1 MSKKNR
7 NKSVEIYLMA
17 VVTCIVLTGL
27 WIFLATHQKA
37 LAAPPDGKGKGGD
50 KVTTIFFDVLLGDN
64 FTGLDSNGNPSFS
77 PGDIFMVCGSGI
89 EGRIESGAGGTN
101 IDRMIVNS
109 PSPQIDITSVIEDV
123 VAVGENPQDADCFG
137 GLWND
142 ETNGYI
148 GLRGGLLTNLPD
160 RTLNVMTVAYIFRAE
175 DTNGK
180 NVAYTIQTTGVLL
193 DLDEES
199 DGWGDEL
206 AWAAAQD
213 AVNDGTADP
222 ANVPNFFV
230 QIDAG
235 TPWTLSKTDGSQKFA
250 CTGDGTFESG
260 FGICITD
267 PRLDRRNSTLVCP

>member
-7 NKSVEIYLMA
+7 NKSVEICLMV

-27 WIFLATHQKA
+27 CAVLATPQKA

-50 KVTTIFFDVLLGDN
+50 KVTTIFFDVLLGDVL
-64 FTGLDSNGNPSFS
+64 GVDDNGDPAFV

-101 IDRMIVNS
+101 VDRMIVNS
-109 PSPQIDITSVIEDV
+109 PSPQIDITSIINAIAE
-123 VAVGENPQDADCFG
+123 ENPQDVEVCFG
-137 GLWND
+137 DLWNGD
-142 ETNGYI
+142 ENGYV
-148 GLRGGLLTNLPD
+148 GVRGGLLTNLPD
-160 RTLNVMTVAYIFRAE
+160 RTLNVMTVAYTFRAK

-180 NVAYTIQTTGVLL
+180 NVAYTIHTTGVLL

-199 DGWGDEL
+199 GEWGDEL

-213 AVNDGTADP
+213 TVNDGTADP
-222 ANVPNFFV
+222 ANIPNFFI

-235 TPWTLSKTDGSQKFA
+235 TSWTLSKTDGSQKFA

-267 PRLDRRNSTLVCP
+267 PRFDRRNNTLVCP